1 MLALAHHG
9 QAQKAAADKVAE
21 GLKEQLARVE
31 EQLVHA
37 RSELADKLHQQAFR
51 HGEEEQALRQRL
63 AEATRASERLQLQH
77 KQAESHAHDA
87 ASRIDALS
95 KRVHELTAEKEQAQ
109 NEARQSETRARQAQ
123 ELAARENER
132 LQHNLGNASAQLT
145 VLMDTIQALQ
155 GADGERMR
163 VANLTTKLSMAQAVE
178 LQLQLCNAQLHHELQ
193 DRLWQ
198 TSNLESQLSSLQAQ
212 LSQATRKA
220 SEAQAVQ
227 EMQAREVHALKAEVA
242 EREELLSQVAW
253 ACLLLASSPPAISCR
268 SRHSQQL
275 PSSLLPGVLL
285 DIGWVARGA
294 WALVRHHDD
303 DDDDPHLGQY
313 ANSNTARVERGRTRA
328 VVIGPA
334 RVSKGSSPPC
344 AD

>member
-1 MLALAHHG
+1 MHLCPQHA

-21 GLKEQLARVE
+21 GLKEHLARVE

-227 EMQAREVHALKAEVA
+227 EMQAREVHALKAEVT
-242 EREELLSQVAW
+242 ERDELLSQVAC
-253 ACLLLASSPPAISCR
+253 ACFLLACSLLARQLLACSPPGIPCPS
-268 SRHSQQL
+268 SHSQQL
-275 PSSLLPGVLL
+275 PTSLLPGVLL
-285 DIGWVARGA
+285 HV
-294 WALVRHHDD
+294 
-303 DDDDPHLGQY
+303 
-313 ANSNTARVERGRTRA
+313 
-328 VVIGPA
+328 
-334 RVSKGSSPPC
+334 
-344 AD
+344 